1 MSGENQNRPMNMTD
15 QEAIEAL
22 SDIAMTGATYLSIF
36 ISITFAYL
44 TVAYLVGSKL
54 TRFQAAVISSFYV
67 IVSLLAG
74 SATLVWNDGW
84 FNLYRDH
91 PSVLRD
97 VWLVNG
103 LAWTE
108 LLYVVLIGIVATS
121 LYFMH
126 DIRARALGNSL
137 ETDA

>member
-1 MSGENQNRPMNMTD
+1 MDMTD

-22 SDIAMTGATYLSIF
+22 SDLAIAGATYFSMF

-67 IVSLLAG
+67 IGSLLTG
-74 SATLVWNDGW
+74 SATAVWNEGW
-84 FNLYRDH
+84 FNLYRQV
-91 PSVLRD
+91 PSVMRD
-97 VWLVNG
+97 VWLVKA

-108 LLYVVLIGIVATS
+108 LLYIVLIGIVAAS

-126 DIRARALGNSL
+126 DIRARTPNKAVESD
-137 ETDA
+137 T